1 MEHIRLLLA
10 DCESAMATVEE
21 ILKMEEADQRIVIT
35 LLYIWWSE
43 RCAVR
48 EGEKERSAMQI
59 AQMIKTYA
67 EEFSAGCNS
76 ALNPVHRPTT
86 AVWSKPPEGFVKLNC
101 DGAFRSQD
109 LSGGWGYVIRDSE
122 GNVIGTGYGKLQKVL
137 APNHAE
143 LVACLQ
149 AVQRA
154 VELGVQNII
163 LATDA
168 AEVVRAL
175 STSAVDRSSASGL
188 VWELKYLLHCNFLSQ
203 VVIHNPRSC
212 NQVAHSLA
220 DCGARL
226 GSGTVS
232 VRDSIPVC
240 TQTLLA
246 RDLASVA

>member
-1 MEHIRLLLA
+1 
-10 DCESAMATVEE
+10 
-21 ILKMEEADQRIVIT
+21 
-35 LLYIWWSE
+35 
-43 RCAVR
+43 
-48 EGEKERSAMQI
+48 
-59 AQMIKTYA
+59 
-67 EEFSAGCNS
+67 
-76 ALNPVHRPTT
+76 
-86 AVWSKPPEGFVKLNC
+86 
-101 DGAFRSQD
+101 
-109 LSGGWGYVIRDSE
+109 
-122 GNVIGTGYGKLQKVL
+122 VIGTGYRKLQKVL

-226 GSGTVS
+226 GSGIVS

-246 RDLASVA
+246 RDLAPVA

>member
-1 MEHIRLLLA
+1 M
-10 DCESAMATVEE
+10 
-21 ILKMEEADQRIVIT
+21 
-35 LLYIWWSE
+35 
-43 RCAVR
+43 
-48 EGEKERSAMQI
+48 
-59 AQMIKTYA
+59 
-67 EEFSAGCNS
+67 
-76 ALNPVHRPTT
+76 
-86 AVWSKPPEGFVKLNC
+86 
-101 DGAFRSQD
+101 
-109 LSGGWGYVIRDSE
+109 
-122 GNVIGTGYGKLQKVL
+122 IGTGYGKLQKVL

-149 AVQRA
+149 AVQ
-154 VELGVQNII
+154 GVQNII

-246 RDLASVA
+246 RDLAPVA

>member
-1 MEHIRLLLA
+1 M
-10 DCESAMATVEE
+10 
-21 ILKMEEADQRIVIT
+21 
-35 LLYIWWSE
+35 
-43 RCAVR
+43 
-48 EGEKERSAMQI
+48 
-59 AQMIKTYA
+59 
-67 EEFSAGCNS
+67 
-76 ALNPVHRPTT
+76 
-86 AVWSKPPEGFVKLNC
+86 
-101 DGAFRSQD
+101 
-109 LSGGWGYVIRDSE
+109 
-122 GNVIGTGYGKLQKVL
+122 IGTGYRKLQKVL

-149 AVQRA
+149 AVQ
-154 VELGVQNII
+154 GVQNII

-203 VVIHNPRSC
+203 VVIHNPRSF

-246 RDLASVA
+246 RDLAPVA

>member
-1 MEHIRLLLA
+1 M
-10 DCESAMATVEE
+10 
-21 ILKMEEADQRIVIT
+21 
-35 LLYIWWSE
+35 
-43 RCAVR
+43 
-48 EGEKERSAMQI
+48 
-59 AQMIKTYA
+59 
-67 EEFSAGCNS
+67 
-76 ALNPVHRPTT
+76 
-86 AVWSKPPEGFVKLNC
+86 
-101 DGAFRSQD
+101 
-109 LSGGWGYVIRDSE
+109 
-122 GNVIGTGYGKLQKVL
+122 IGTGYRKLQKVL

-149 AVQRA
+149 AVQ
-154 VELGVQNII
+154 GVQNII

-246 RDLASVA
+246 RDLAPVA